1 MENNTAAKNPNSISW
16 HAQDAHISI
25 ALLNT
30 DLRGGLDSREAG
42 KRLSEYGPN
51 LIRSVNKQPWHTVFV
66 RQFKDVLILILI
78 VAAAVAVVV
87 GEINDAI
94 TITIIVTL
102 NGILGFVQEW
112 KAEKAIE
119 ALQRMMEPVCNV
131 VRNGASSTI
140 EAKNLVPG
148 DIVLLETGDRVPAD
162 LRIAEQ
168 LNLKADESVLTGE
181 SLSVNKSADAV
192 SKNSPLSE
200 RSSIAWMGTT
210 ITNGRARCV
219 VVATGMETEFG
230 RIARLTETI
239 KREKTPLQ
247 NKLGILGKQLGAMA
261 LIISSLVAASGF
273 ILGKELLNM
282 FFTGV
287 ALAVAIV
294 PEGLPAVVTVTLAL
308 GIRSMVRRR
317 ALLRR
322 LQAGETLGSATV
334 ICTDKTGTL
343 TKNQMTLQ
351 KIWLQG
357 GEVEVTGIGYKPE
370 GVFQKDG
377 NRINPDQHHDL
388 MTLLQTGLNCNHSS
402 IALDGDR
409 WYAIGEPTESA
420 LVVAAM
426 KAGLDTRQDKRFISE
441 FSFNS
446 IRKRMTI
453 VEQSP
458 ESLVAH
464 VKGAP
469 EVIIERS
476 SKILDIDK
484 EKPITDTEL
493 KKINDAYKKFAE
505 MGLRTLALARRQL
518 PKGIELEEEKVEC
531 ELTLIGIVGIIDPPR
546 AEVPNAIRLAH
557 SAGIKEIMITG
568 DASATALAIAR
579 MIGMKA
585 NRAISGE
592 ELCSMDN
599 EALKNV
605 LSEEVLFARTTPE
618 DKLMIVKMLQDMGHV
633 VGMTGDGVNDAPAL
647 KRADIGIAMGL
658 RGTEVAKGAS
668 DIVLT
673 DDNFASIIGAV
684 EEGRRQYDSI
694 QKFVRYLLSSNTG
707 EVIAIFMNIIL
718 GGPLILLPVQI
729 LWMNLI
735 TDGVTAVALGL
746 EPAEKGIMQRPP
758 RKTNEPILNRPG
770 ITKIAVLGSYMG
782 AVTLLLFYDYLYD
795 SDPQTVLKA
804 QTVAF
809 TGLII
814 LEKINVL
821 NFRALRAPLFKIGYL
836 TNPWIL
842 VAMFAM
848 IGLQVCAVY
857 IPFLQ
862 DALHTV
868 PLSLAD
874 WGVIMISAVPIFII
888 FEVYKIVNWRLYRKE
903 GV

>member
-1 MENNTAAKNPNSISW
+1 
-16 HAQDAHISI
+16 
-25 ALLNT
+25 
-30 DLRGGLDSREAG
+30 
-42 KRLSEYGPN
+42 
-51 LIRSVNKQPWHTVFV
+51 
-66 RQFKDVLILILI
+66 
-78 VAAAVAVVV
+78 
-87 GEINDAI
+87 
-94 TITIIVTL
+94 
-102 NGILGFVQEW
+102 
-112 KAEKAIE
+112 
-119 ALQRMMEPVCNV
+119 
-131 VRNGASSTI
+131 
-140 EAKNLVPG
+140 
-148 DIVLLETGDRVPAD
+148 
-162 LRIAEQ
+162 
-168 LNLKADESVLTGE
+168 
-181 SLSVNKSADAV
+181 
-192 SKNSPLSE
+192 
-200 RSSIAWMGTT
+200 
-210 ITNGRARCV
+210 
-219 VVATGMETEFG
+219 
-230 RIARLTETI
+230 
-239 KREKTPLQ
+239 
-247 NKLGILGKQLGAMA
+247 
-261 LIISSLVAASGF
+261 
-273 ILGKELLNM
+273 
-282 FFTGV
+282 
-287 ALAVAIV
+287 
-294 PEGLPAVVTVTLAL
+294 
-308 GIRSMVRRR
+308 
-317 ALLRR
+317 
-322 LQAGETLGSATV
+322 
-334 ICTDKTGTL
+334 
-343 TKNQMTLQ
+343 
-351 KIWLQG
+351 
-357 GEVEVTGIGYKPE
+357 
-370 GVFQKDG
+370 
-377 NRINPDQHHDL
+377 
-388 MTLLQTGLNCNHSS
+388 
-402 IALDGDR
+402 
-409 WYAIGEPTESA
+409 
-420 LVVAAM
+420 
-426 KAGLDTRQDKRFISE
+426 
-441 FSFNS
+441 
-446 IRKRMTI
+446 
-453 VEQSP
+453 
-458 ESLVAH
+458 
-464 VKGAP
+464 
-469 EVIIERS
+469 
-476 SKILDIDK
+476 
-484 EKPITDTEL
+484 
-493 KKINDAYKKFAE
+493 
-505 MGLRTLALARRQL
+505 
-518 PKGIELEEEKVEC
+518 
-531 ELTLIGIVGIIDPPR
+531 
-546 AEVPNAIRLAH
+546 
-557 SAGIKEIMITG
+557 
-568 DASATALAIAR
+568 
-579 MIGMKA
+579 
-585 NRAISGE
+585 
-592 ELCSMDN
+592 MDN